1 MKNQGIKQLIIS
13 ELIAKGINF
22 EAGPF
27 QLSNTEKSLLAE
39 YAKECKYRR
48 SNTSYFGLGG
58 SFFLHLQKIYQ
69 KDRLLQQDLN
79 DF

>member
-13 ELIAKGINF
+13 ELIAKGLDFNKDV
-22 EAGPF
+22 F
-27 QLSNTEKSLLAE
+27 QSSGTEKTMLAD

-48 SNTSYFGLGG
+48 PKTSYFGLGG

-69 KDRLLQQDLN
+69 KNRFLQQDLHN
-79 DF
+79 I

>member
-13 ELIAKGINF
+13 ELIAKGIDFNKDAF
-22 EAGPF
+22 G
-27 QLSNTEKSLLAE
+27 LSGTEKTMLAD

-48 SNTSYFGLGG
+48 SKTSYFGLGG
-58 SFFLHLQKIYQ
+58 SFFLHLQKIYK

-79 DF
+79 NF